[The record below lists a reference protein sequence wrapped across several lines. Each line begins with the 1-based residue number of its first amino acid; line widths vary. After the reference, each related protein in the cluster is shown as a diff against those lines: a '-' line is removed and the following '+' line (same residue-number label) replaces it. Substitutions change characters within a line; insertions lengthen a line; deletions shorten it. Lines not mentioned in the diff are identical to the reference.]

1 MSGDLIIVGLSHHTA
16 PVEVRE
22 RLATDDAHVPAELQ
36 SLVTEAGLHEALLLS
51 TCNRVELYA
60 HASEPHRAMEQARAH
75 FHARAGDGVLSC
87 LYQHRGADATQHAF
101 RVAASLDSLVVGEP
115 QILGQVKTAF
125 ELANDAGTVGML
137 LGRCFT
143 RAFAVAKRVRTETRI
158 AEGTVSI
165 SSVAAE
171 LAQKIFGDLRGRRAL
186 LLGAGVMGET
196 AARSLGATGARLVV
210 INRSRE
216 KADALAASCGGEAR
230 DYELLQSELV
240 QADVVISSTSSDRF
254 VLTRDLMKEVCRAR
268 RHRPLFIIDIAVPR
282 DVDPRVADMDNVF
295 LYDVDDLQK
304 VADEGLAQRRQEAE
318 SAEAI
323 VRAEVAEFEAWRRTL
338 ALTPTIVEL
347 RGYFQQ
353 VVRDEVARTLPRLSA
368 QGVEDER
375 ALKAMSEAIVN
386 KLLHPALTNLKASAS
401 QPEGEQ
407 LIAATR
413 LLFRLDVQGASPTD
427 ADANTASPVGDT
439 ASVNDAARSGREP
452 AGAAPLTPRK
462 THRA

>member
-1 MSGDLIIVGLSHHTA
+1 VNSDLIVIGLSHHTA
-16 PVEVRE
+16 PVELRE
-22 RLATDDAHVPAELQ
+22 RLATGDADVPAELQ
-36 SLVTEAGLHEALLLS
+36 ALVTEAELHEALLLS

-60 HASEPHRAMEQARAH
+60 HAAEPHRALERARAH
-75 FHARAGDGVLSC
+75 FRERGGEGVEGC
-87 LYQHRGADATQHAF
+87 LYHHRGAEATHHAF

-165 SSVAAE
+165 SSVAVE
-171 LAQKIFGDLRGRRAL
+171 LAQKIFGELRGRRAL
-186 LLGAGVMGET
+186 LLGAGQMGET
-196 AARSLGATGARLVV
+196 AARSLSATGARLVV

-216 KADALAASCGGEAR
+216 KADALATSCGGEAR
-230 DYELLQSELV
+230 DYEALLSELV
-240 QADVVISSTSSDRF
+240 QADVVISSTSSTGF
-254 VLTRDLMKEVCRAR
+254 VLTRELMRDVCRSR

-318 SAEAI
+318 AAEAI
-323 VRAEVAEFEAWRRTL
+323 VTAEVTEFEAWRRSL

-347 RGYFQQ
+347 RSHFQQ
-353 VVRDEVARTLPRLSA
+353 VVREEVARTAQRLTGSSA
-368 QGVEDER
+368 EDER

-386 KLLHPALTNLKASAS
+386 KLLHPALTTLKAGAT
-401 QPEGEQ
+401 QPDGEQ
-407 LIAATR
+407 LIAAAR
-413 LLFRLDVQGASPTD
+413 ALFQLGSGPAAEGAAQAPDPSKAHEAPR
-427 ADANTASPVGDT
+427 S
-439 ASVNDAARSGREP
+439 ASVERPTNP
-452 AGAAPLTPRK
+452 PLPTRK
-462 THRA
+462 THGA

>member
-1 MSGDLIIVGLSHHTA
+1 MSGDLIVVGLSHHTA
-16 PVEVRE
+16 PVELRE
-22 RLATDDAHVPAELQ
+22 RLATPDEGVPMELQ
-36 SLVTEAGLHEALLLS
+36 ALVAEAGLHEALLLS

-60 HASEPHRAMEQARAH
+60 HAAEPHRALERARAH
-75 FHARAGDGVLSC
+75 FRSRAGEGVESC
-87 LYQHRGADATQHAF
+87 LYHHRGADATHHAF

-171 LAQKIFGDLRGRRAL
+171 LAEKIFGDLRGRRTL
-186 LLGAGVMGET
+186 LLGAGLMGET

-240 QADVVISSTSSDRF
+240 LADVVISSTSADRF
-254 VLTRDLMKEVCRAR
+254 VLTRELMREVCRAR

-318 SAEAI
+318 AAEAI
-323 VRAEVAEFEAWRRTL
+323 VRAEVGEFESWRRSL

-347 RGYFQQ
+347 RSYFQQ
-353 VVRDEVARTLPRLSA
+353 VVKEEVARTAPRLSA
-368 QGVEDER
+368 RSDEDER
-375 ALKAMSEAIVN
+375 ALRAMSEAIVN
-386 KLLHPALTNLKASAS
+386 KLLHPALTHLKASAS

-413 LLFRLDVQGASPTD
+413 TLFRLGSGDPAAPTQGSADV
-427 ADANTASPVGDT
+427 V
-439 ASVNDAARSGREP
+439 DAARASRE
-452 AGAAPLTPRK
+452 APPNGPLPTRK
-462 THRA
+462 THGV